1 MLVNKSEI
9 EGSTNSSVEYQ
20 ESTDSLSDTDEP
32 DDYDNLSDTNIES
45 YECDDEDDDAS
56 VDLENSQEHR
66 QDMQNDKFTS
76 DNHSNDDSRHTS
88 FVSGIT
94 TCIHTPLNGENCT
107 SVEHLSQPSQ
117 VQKFKSPICSS
128 LFLDGEAVLYFPQ
141 PGQKVGLL
149 SKHLQSLLVWKVSKG
164 SPRVIRNAL
173 RSVQFKLIKTGKNWI
188 GYWGKHLPSE
198 KYKDVEP
205 WQKINHFPMSFEI
218 GRKDRMYM
226 NNMEMRERFGH
237 SGLDFTPETF
247 ILPRSRRILKRGF
260 SKYPLW
266 ILKPPASARGNG
278 IRVINKWSE
287 IPKKR
292 DLICSQY
299 ISNPFLVY
307 QRKFDLRLYVVVT
320 SFDPLRIYLY
330 KDGIVRFASEPY
342 QHNFTTKNIRNR
354 FVHLTNYSINK
365 VRSTENST
373 AVFNSSPEAESS
385 NQHKDKKFDL
395 SDNKWTLSTLQE
407 YMTLHGYNF
416 PPVMDKIRSLLIKTI
431 MSAHTQ
437 NTGGVRLYVNN
448 RRSCYEMFGFDV
460 LFDTDLK
467 PWLMEVNIS
476 PSMKASC
483 DLDFELKSKVAVDL
497 FNLVGI
503 RIKDLEMAKAAQSS
517 KTAFK
522 WKRPFLT
529 TLERNKQRSVMANEC
544 LDILQK
550 LTSDDL
556 KILKETEDEN
566 ARKGGFERLYPSTK
580 YLGHSKFFSSFNY
593 YDRLLYHWTNAESD
607 DLKRISKLKNASMLP
622 ISLWSARSL
631 NTSKLKPNQR
641 HEVLVQKTESSSI
654 CKTVRNQKH
663 DVHQRKSSTVKTRGD
678 IIEQRLEKVRLGLE
692 RAQNDLDQQNNSVD
706 QKRLLSCSSMTCD
719 YFCNKP
725 QFDTE
730 SRNSYAAGTAT
741 LLSSSAG
748 IASSR
753 LSTGS
758 TSYVHSPVLLTTSEK
773 FSVHHRSLPAHKNLP
788 SQSRRAAGSSLGA
801 PQHQQRKRLLTI
813 LQLSDSPVET
823 NTLSFKNTQSMP
835 ELLNNLQ
842 HIIASNRN
850 QSIRNQLSHCSISV
864 EMDTLKNMWK
874 PGMYQPVTNFQPK
887 LDTALLVKKPPRI
900 QRSISS
906 KLNPN
911 NPLNKN
917 LSY

>member
-448 RRSCYEMFGFDV
+448 S
-460 LFDTDLK
+460 
-467 PWLMEVNIS
+467 
-476 PSMKASC
+476 
-483 DLDFELKSKVAVDL
+483 
-497 FNLVGI
+497 
-503 RIKDLEMAKAAQSS
+503 
-517 KTAFK
+517 AFK